1 MNKNRYWTLRS
12 RSAKFH
18 MQLEKRSVRTLA
30 ILVFTVIAISIVGVG
45 IGDTWVHPWEV
56 IRAICGQSSGDYDFV
71 LYRLR
76 FPRAVVGLLAGAAL
90 GMSGAI
96 LQGIIRNPLA
106 SPDIIGITGGASV
119 AAVLF
124 LSYGST
130 FLHVSI
136 QWLPVAAIVGALIVS
151 GLIYMLS
158 WKNGVT
164 PMRLVLIGIG
174 VAAAMSAITTFM
186 LVMSSTFTAGKVYVW
201 LTGSVYGATWS
212 GVYSILPVCIIA
224 IPLLLYFARSLNS
237 QELGDDV
244 AAGLGVSVQKHRFV
258 LLLLSVI
265 LAGSAVA
272 VVGAVGFVGLIAPHI
287 ARRWVGR
294 TFGSISLAAGLIGA
308 LLVFIADVI
317 ARTAFYPIDIPA
329 GVFTA
334 AIGAPFFIYLLYQNR
349 NRF

>member
-1 MNKNRYWTLRS
+1 MNKHRYWILRS
-12 RSAKFH
+12 RSARFH

-30 ILVFTVIAISIVGVG
+30 ILTAFVIIIGIIGVG
-45 IGDTWVHPWEV
+45 IGETWIHPWEV
-56 IRAICGQSSGDYDFV
+56 IRAIFGHSSGNYDFV

-76 FPRAVVGLLAGAAL
+76 LPRAVVGLLAGAAL

-96 LQGIIRNPLA
+96 LQGMIRNPLA

-119 AAVLF
+119 VAVLF
-124 LSYGST
+124 LSYGNSL
-130 FLHVSI
+130 FHLSI
-136 QWLPVAAIVGALIVS
+136 DWLPVAAIVGALLVS
-151 GLIYMLS
+151 GLIYLLS
-158 WKNGVT
+158 WQNGVT

-174 VAAAMSAITTFM
+174 ISAGMSAMTTFM
-186 LVMSSTFTAGKVYVW
+186 LVVSSSFTASKVYIW

-212 GVYSILPVCIIA
+212 GVYSILPVCIVA

-244 AAGLGVSVQKHRFV
+244 ALGLGVQVQKHRLM

-294 TFGSISLAAGLIGA
+294 TFGSVALASGLLGA
-308 LLVFIADVI
+308 LLVFVADVI

-329 GVFTA
+329 GIFTA
-334 AIGAPFFIYLLYQNR
+334 AIGAPFFIYLLYQHR

>member
-1 MNKNRYWTLRS
+1 MEMNKHRYWTLRS
-12 RSAKFH
+12 RSARFH

-30 ILVFTVIAISIVGVG
+30 ILTVIVMVVSVVG
-45 IGDTWVHPWEV
+45 IGIGETWIHPWEV
-56 IRAICGQSSGDYDFV
+56 IRAIFGQSSGAYDFV

-76 FPRAVVGLLAGAAL
+76 LPRAVVGLLAGAAL

-96 LQGIIRNPLA
+96 LQGMIRNPLA

-130 FLHVSI
+130 VFHLSI
-136 QWLPVAAIVGALIVS
+136 DWLPVAAIIGALIVS
-151 GLIYMLS
+151 TLIYLLS
-158 WKNGVT
+158 WQNGVT

-174 VAAAMSAITTFM
+174 VSAGMSAMTTFM
-186 LVMSSTFTAGKVYVW
+186 LVVSSTFTASK
-201 LTGSVYGATWS
+201 VYGATWND
-212 GVYSILPVCIIA
+212 VYSILPVCVVT

-244 AAGLGVSVQKHRFV
+244 ALGLGVHVQKHRLV
-258 LLLLSVI
+258 LLILSVI

-287 ARRWVGR
+287 ARKWVGR
-294 TFGSISLAAGLIGA
+294 TFGSISLASGLIGA
-308 LLVFIADVI
+308 LLVFVADVI

-329 GVFTA
+329 GIFTA